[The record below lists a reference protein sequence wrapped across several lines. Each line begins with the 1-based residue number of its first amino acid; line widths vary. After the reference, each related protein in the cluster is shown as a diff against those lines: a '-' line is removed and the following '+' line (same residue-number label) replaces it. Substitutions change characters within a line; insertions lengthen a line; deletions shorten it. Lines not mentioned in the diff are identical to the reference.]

1 VPDTDQ
7 QAKSLPTLI
16 GELWQLVVEYF
27 KQETVGRL
35 RGLLRYIGFGVAGSL
50 LLSVGLLLLI
60 VAGLRALQTE
70 TGTTF
75 SGDWTWAPYG
85 ICLGG
90 AVLVIGLAVTM
101 ATRTKGRSR

>member
-1 VPDTDQ
+1 MPDTDQ

-50 LLSVGLLLLI
+50 L
-60 VAGLRALQTE
+60 A
-70 TGTTF
+70 
-75 SGDWTWAPYG
+75 
-85 ICLGG
+85 
-90 AVLVIGLAVTM
+90 LAVPAWPVA
-101 ATRTKGRSR
+101 ATYLAASAGGIAGNVYWETTLQAQVRNDVASRRMP